1 MEAAREG
8 WVEIVKK
15 NIKKEVQKDAQ
26 VMQSTFDEEKMQ
38 RIRRLNILITGILDT
53 IATSQVEGRNL
64 CNKLGI
70 GENEPLPFLRA
81 WWTVPKDQT
90 KNKALVLQF
99 PNEVSRSTFM
109 RKRAILRSVPGDPIY
124 FDDDLTVMQ
133 LEHRRLCMPKI

>member
-26 VMQSTFDEEKMQ
+26 VMQSTFDEEKMR
-38 RIRRLNILITGILDT
+38 RIRRLNIRVLGVLDT
-53 IATSQVEGRNL
+53 TVISELEGRNL

-81 WWTVPKDQT
+81 
-90 KNKALVLQF
+90 
-99 PNEVSRSTFM
+99 
-109 RKRAILRSVPGDPIY
+109 
-124 FDDDLTVMQ
+124 
-133 LEHRRLCMPKI
+133 